1 MGGNIKQVALLL
13 RTSGASTQSTQH
25 TAHSAWHTAL
35 TQYTLHNH
43 KRDSTTSITM
53 SVLRTMWLWTH
64 KPITAQI
71 MDGCRLKHLKNG
83 DPVND
88 AIGEQNPWR
97 QCIHFQFSPF
107 LVVQNFPWAW
117 LLIIGNIP
125 HCWFYYPSRWIES
138 TSKMQ
143 QEGRETVPC
152 ICDRSF
158 ISSFVRVWD
167 AKLIS
172 RATVAF
178 IVCSLYAQATAQYKS
193 QPGVNQLEWGEK
205 YDGVDNALAEQKSWS
220 IVLLTLQQTIWT
232 LGAI

>member
-1 MGGNIKQVALLL
+1 
-13 RTSGASTQSTQH
+13 
-25 TAHSAWHTAL
+25 
-35 TQYTLHNH
+35 
-43 KRDSTTSITM
+43 
-53 SVLRTMWLWTH
+53 MWLWTH

-152 ICDRSF
+152 ICNRSF

-205 YDGVDNALAEQKSWS
+205 YDGVDNALAEQKFYDPGSFTHS
-220 IVLLTLQQTIWT
+220 STNNLDIRGNLKTTGQKDKNQNKEIKQQQHIRKR
-232 LGAI
+232 

>member
-1 MGGNIKQVALLL
+1 MGRNRKPTNHKGQVHVVINARSQFAIGKLGLPCRWMGGNIKQVALLL

-64 KPITAQI
+64 KPDTAQI
-71 MDGCRLKHLKNG
+71 MDGCRLKHLKSG

-125 HCWFYYPSRWIES
+125 HC
-138 TSKMQ
+138 
-143 QEGRETVPC
+143 
-152 ICDRSF
+152 
-158 ISSFVRVWD
+158 
-167 AKLIS
+167 
-172 RATVAF
+172 
-178 IVCSLYAQATAQYKS
+178 
-193 QPGVNQLEWGEK
+193 
-205 YDGVDNALAEQKSWS
+205 
-220 IVLLTLQQTIWT
+220 
-232 LGAI
+232 

>member
-1 MGGNIKQVALLL
+1 MKFDANECLQRNQLLTTNGGKKHSNLEPTLYILVKVKGIFMGRKPTNHKGQIQVVINARSAIGKLGLPCRWMGGNIKQVALLL
-13 RTSGASTQSTQH
+13 RTSGASTQRTAHTAHGTHSTRHTQH

-125 HCWFYYPSRWIES
+125 HC
-138 TSKMQ
+138 
-143 QEGRETVPC
+143 
-152 ICDRSF
+152 
-158 ISSFVRVWD
+158 
-167 AKLIS
+167 
-172 RATVAF
+172 
-178 IVCSLYAQATAQYKS
+178 
-193 QPGVNQLEWGEK
+193 
-205 YDGVDNALAEQKSWS
+205 
-220 IVLLTLQQTIWT
+220 
-232 LGAI
+232 